1 MNPLELAIVVIE
13 SQSLFI
19 AFFIVGLA
27 VWIGH
32 LISVYIFKG
41 RIHDSAIAIFIGL
54 IFALIGGIMTGGEHG
69 LADISLFSGLSLLG
83 GIMFRDLAIVS
94 VSYGAKLSE
103 MKKAGVAGALSLGA
117 GITASYIMGLCVAFA
132 FGYRDPIDLTAIAA
146 GAVTFIVGPVTAT
159 AIGAS
164 SSIIALSI
172 AVGVVKTVFVMMI
185 TPVIAKPFEIDNP
198 QAAMVYGG
206 LVGTTSGAAAGLLAT
221 DPKLVPYGA
230 VVATFYT
237 GAGCLICPSIFYYLT
252 HLIFG

>member
-1 MNPLELAIVVIE
+1 MNPLELAKIVIE
-13 SQSLFI
+13 GQSLFI
-19 AFFIVGLA
+19 AFLIVGLA
-27 VWIGH
+27 VWIAH
-32 LISVYIFKG
+32 LISVYLFKG

-54 IFALIGGIMTGGEHG
+54 IVALIGGIVTGGEHG
-69 LADISLFSGLSLLG
+69 LADIPMFSGIALLG

-94 VSYGAKLSE
+94 VSFGAKLSE
-103 MKKAGVAGALSLGA
+103 MKKAGIAGALALFLGILFSYVM
-117 GITASYIMGLCVAFA
+117 GIIVAYA
-132 FGYRDPIDLTAIAA
+132 FGYRDPIELTAIAS

-237 GAGCLICPSIFYYLT
+237 GAGCLICPSFFYYIT
-252 HLIFG
+252 TLIFG